1 MKILFL
7 EWKSFGNEYIKAEF
21 LRCGHEVMT
30 FPFPQNT
37 EDTRGSEDLA
47 ARIATTILE
56 KKAELVFSF
65 NYFPVAAV
73 ACKACKVK
81 YVSWTYD
88 SPYIQLYSYTLE
100 YPTNYAFIFDKA
112 EYLRLKAAGMDT
124 VYYLPMAAP
133 TAYYETCVPTKEQ
146 RDKYQTQIAMIG
158 SMYTEKK
165 SLFRHLEN
173 LDEYTKGY
181 LQAVMN
187 TQKEIY
193 GANLLEAAMRPDIIE
208 NVQKVCPLQKRGD
221 GFESVEWV
229 FANYFLARE
238 LTATERQEYVKELS
252 ERFEV
257 TLYTPKETPALP
269 KVRNMGAIDYYTE
282 APYAMKCAK
291 INLNISLR
299 SIVSGIPLRAWDIM
313 GNGGFLMT
321 NFQADFLDY
330 FIPDEDFVYFESKAD
345 LLEKVSYY
353 LTHEERRMEIAQNGL
368 RKVQE
373 HHTYQKRVE
382 EMFAV
387 INQ

>member
-30 FPFPQNT
+30 FSFPQNT

-187 TQKEIY
+187 AQKEIY

-221 GFESVEWV
+221 GFESVEWG

-257 TLYTPKETPALP
+257 TLYTPKETPTLP

-330 FIPDEDFVYFESKAD
+330 FIPDEDFVYFESTK
-345 LLEKVSYY
+345 
-353 LTHEERRMEIAQNGL
+353 
-368 RKVQE
+368 
-373 HHTYQKRVE
+373 
-382 EMFAV
+382 
-387 INQ
+387 